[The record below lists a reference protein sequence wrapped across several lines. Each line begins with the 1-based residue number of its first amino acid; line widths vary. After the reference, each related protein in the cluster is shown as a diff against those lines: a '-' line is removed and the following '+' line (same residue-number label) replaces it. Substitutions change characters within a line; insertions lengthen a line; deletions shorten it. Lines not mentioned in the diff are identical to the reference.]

1 MSYLDKYQPF
11 HHVPASKLGL
21 LVEGPVAACESAD
34 AEERCFGLLFLF
46 FLPLFGSI
54 FAPTSGKNVYVEVF
68 SIIKSFAIAP

>member
-1 MSYLDKYQPF
+1 MSYLDKHQLFNY
-11 HHVPASKLGL
+11 VPASELGL
-21 LVEGPVAACESAD
+21 LLESPVAPCESGD
-34 AEERCFGLLFLF
+34 SKERCFGLLFLF